1 MAQAVGAAAPRRI
14 GKREIGFIAGII
26 VFLLVKFLPLGG
38 LSETALSEGGQ
49 TCLALTLGTVV
60 WWACGVA
67 QPGYV
72 GVLYCVLLI
81 LFQVCT
87 DDAGSPSLS
96 ATVAST
102 FSSWTKA
109 TMWLVIGVYLIASAV
124 KDSGLGERIAY
135 AFMLRFVKGYKSLV
149 ISIFALTLILSLLIP
164 HPFPRAFLILAV
176 VSVIASSAN
185 YGDDDKAKLGFLVF
199 AAAPAAS
206 TFFLTGDSTLN
217 PLVAQYSAEAGGA
230 NPGFIDWFLYMSVP
244 MLVALL
250 ATMVLGL
257 LLVQGEYDVS
267 IAASPIA
274 ADGTVYT
281 IDGASQH
288 LSFVA
293 EDAAAGELPACSFSL
308 APVAAAEVTDDQIDA
323 AWRYAADDASEGAPD
338 AQALRTAAEKR
349 RDDAVRAAEAAR
361 QEAARKAAE
370 EARHVVADSFEL
382 YLPAYWDGRVEA
394 DVEGDSV
401 TIRSSEYR
409 RLDICTI
416 TVQDGPSQVMGDIAT
431 SCMGS
436 VPLGGGKYAV
446 VWANRWAYIIG
457 DAYMRNSSDSSDYYS
472 LDEASEIVDLQT
484 GGAYTYIE
492 IRDDM
497 VATDRA
503 SDLLFSSDPY
513 LQEVV
518 VNAIEPR

>member
-1 MAQAVGAAAPRRI
+1 MICPRCHSEIPDDAAFCSACGSKVDRQPDRCPSCGAAVEPGARFCTSCGAAVRPSHAEPGPQASPDVTIADPVRAARIRESAPASALEQDEGDSGANHAHPYKKVAIMAACAVVVAALVGAGVWYVADRQAQQEAAQAMAEAAYDVTVSVDAEGWDTSQGASRLPLHVVGADAD
-14 GKREIGFIAGII
+14 G
-26 VFLLVKFLPLGG
+26 
-38 LSETALSEGGQ
+38 S
-49 TCLALTLGTVV
+49 TVDDV
-60 WWACGVA
+60 C
-67 QPGYV
+67 YV
-72 GVLYCVLLI
+72 
-81 LFQVCT
+81 
-87 DDAGSPSLS
+87 
-96 ATVAST
+96 
-102 FSSWTKA
+102 
-109 TMWLVIGVYLIASAV
+109 
-124 KDSGLGERIAY
+124 DSNGE
-135 AFMLRFVKGYKSLV
+135 
-149 ISIFALTLILSLLIP
+149 
-164 HPFPRAFLILAV
+164 
-176 VSVIASSAN
+176 
-185 YGDDDKAKLGFLVF
+185 
-199 AAAPAAS
+199 
-206 TFFLTGDSTLN
+206 
-217 PLVAQYSAEAGGA
+217 
-230 NPGFIDWFLYMSVP
+230 
-244 MLVALL
+244 
-250 ATMVLGL
+250 GL

-323 AWRYAADDASEGAPD
+323 AWRYAADDASEDAPD

-349 RDDAVRAAEAAR
+349 RDDAVRAAEVA
-361 QEAARKAAE
+361 QEEAARKAAE

-457 DAYMRNSSDSSDYYS
+457 DAYMRNSSDPSDYYS

-503 SDLLFSSDPY
+503 SDLLFSMDPY

>member
-1 MAQAVGAAAPRRI
+1 MICPRCHSEIPDDAAFCSACGSKVDRQPDRCPSCGAAVEHGARFCTSC
-14 GKREIGFIAGII
+14 G
-26 VFLLVKFLPLGG
+26 
-38 LSETALSEGGQ
+38 TAVRPSH
-49 TCLALTLGTVV
+49 
-60 WWACGVA
+60 
-67 QPGYV
+67 
-72 GVLYCVLLI
+72 
-81 LFQVCT
+81 
-87 DDAGSPSLS
+87 AGSGPQ
-96 ATVAST
+96 ASPDVT
-102 FSSWTKA
+102 IADPARAARIRES
-109 TMWLVIGVYLIASAV
+109 ASAP
-124 KDSGLGERIAY
+124 
-135 AFMLRFVKGYKSLV
+135 
-149 ISIFALTLILSLLIP
+149 ALD
-164 HPFPRAFLILAV
+164 R
-176 VSVIASSAN
+176 
-185 YGDDDKAKLGFLVF
+185 D
-199 AAAPAAS
+199 
-206 TFFLTGDSTLN
+206 
-217 PLVAQYSAEAGGA
+217 EATGGA
-230 NPGFIDWFLYMSVP
+230 NHAHPYKKVAIIAACAVAVAAFVGAGVWYMADRQAQQEAARAMAEAAYDVTVSVDAEGWDTSQGASRLP
-244 MLVALL
+244 LHVVGAN
-250 ATMVLGL
+250 ADGTAVDDVCYVDSNGEGL

-267 IAASPIA
+267 IVASPIA

-349 RDDAVRAAEAAR
+349 RDDAVRAAEVA
-361 QEAARKAAE
+361 QEEAARKAAE

-457 DAYMRNSSDSSDYYS
+457 DAYMRNSSDPSDYYS

-503 SDLLFSSDPY
+503 SDLLFSMDPY

>member
-1 MAQAVGAAAPRRI
+1 MICPRCHSEIPDDAAFCSACGSKVDRQPDRCPSCGAAVEPGARFCTSCGAAVRPSHAESGPQASPDVTIADPARAARI
-14 GKREIGFIAGII
+14 RE
-26 VFLLVKFLPLGG
+26 
-38 LSETALSEGGQ
+38 S
-49 TCLALTLGTVV
+49 
-60 WWACGVA
+60 
-67 QPGYV
+67 
-72 GVLYCVLLI
+72 
-81 LFQVCT
+81 
-87 DDAGSPSLS
+87 
-96 ATVAST
+96 
-102 FSSWTKA
+102 
-109 TMWLVIGVYLIASAV
+109 ASAP
-124 KDSGLGERIAY
+124 
-135 AFMLRFVKGYKSLV
+135 
-149 ISIFALTLILSLLIP
+149 ALD
-164 HPFPRAFLILAV
+164 R
-176 VSVIASSAN
+176 
-185 YGDDDKAKLGFLVF
+185 D
-199 AAAPAAS
+199 
-206 TFFLTGDSTLN
+206 
-217 PLVAQYSAEAGGA
+217 EATGGA
-230 NPGFIDWFLYMSVP
+230 NHAHPYKKVAIMAACAVVVAALVGAGVWYMADRQAQQEAVRAMAEAAYDVTVSVDAEGWDTSQGASRLP
-244 MLVALL
+244 LHVVGEDADG
-250 ATMVLGL
+250 AAVDDVCYVDSNGEGL

-457 DAYMRNSSDSSDYYS
+457 DAYMRNSSDPSDYYS

-503 SDLLFSSDPY
+503 SDLLFSMDPY

>member
-1 MAQAVGAAAPRRI
+1 MTFQNQSISQG
-14 GKREIGFIAGII
+14 E
-26 VFLLVKFLPLGG
+26 PL
-38 LSETALSEGGQ
+38 S
-49 TCLALTLGTVV
+49 LADV
-60 WWACGVA
+60 
-67 QPGYV
+67 
-72 GVLYCVLLI
+72 
-81 LFQVCT
+81 
-87 DDAGSPSLS
+87 LS
-96 ATVAST
+96 A
-102 FSSWTKA
+102 
-109 TMWLVIGVYLIASAV
+109 
-124 KDSGLGERIAY
+124 D
-135 AFMLRFVKGYKSLV
+135 
-149 ISIFALTLILSLLIP
+149 
-164 HPFPRAFLILAV
+164 
-176 VSVIASSAN
+176 
-185 YGDDDKAKLGFLVF
+185 
-199 AAAPAAS
+199 
-206 TFFLTGDSTLN
+206 
-217 PLVAQYSAEAGGA
+217 Q
-230 NPGFIDWFLYMSVP
+230 
-244 MLVALL
+244 
-250 ATMVLGL
+250 
-257 LLVQGEYDVS
+257 QG
-267 IAASPIA
+267 
-274 ADGTVYT
+274 
-281 IDGASQH
+281 
-288 LSFVA
+288 
-293 EDAAAGELPACSFSL
+293 
-308 APVAAAEVTDDQIDA
+308 
-323 AWRYAADDASEGAPD
+323 
-338 AQALRTAAEKR
+338 ALRWFDETHTCR
-349 RDDAVRAAEAAR
+349 LHGPFRARIVMLGDVKVSDGVCPECERLKKLADERERAKIEAQR
-361 QEAARKAAE
+361 AAE

>member
-1 MAQAVGAAAPRRI
+1 MICPRCHSEIPDDAAFCSACGSKVDRQPDRCPSCGAAVEPGAR
-14 GKREIGFIAGII
+14 FCT
-26 VFLLVKFLPLGG
+26 
-38 LSETALSEGGQ
+38 S
-49 TCLALTLGTVV
+49 
-60 WWACGVA
+60 CGAAVR
-67 QPGYV
+67 PSH
-72 GVLYCVLLI
+72 
-81 LFQVCT
+81 
-87 DDAGSPSLS
+87 AGSGSQ
-96 ATVAST
+96 ASPDVT
-102 FSSWTKA
+102 IADPARAARIRES
-109 TMWLVIGVYLIASAV
+109 ASAP
-124 KDSGLGERIAY
+124 
-135 AFMLRFVKGYKSLV
+135 
-149 ISIFALTLILSLLIP
+149 ALD
-164 HPFPRAFLILAV
+164 R
-176 VSVIASSAN
+176 
-185 YGDDDKAKLGFLVF
+185 D
-199 AAAPAAS
+199 
-206 TFFLTGDSTLN
+206 
-217 PLVAQYSAEAGGA
+217 EATGGA
-230 NPGFIDWFLYMSVP
+230 NHAHPYKKVAIIVVCAVAVAAFVGAGVWYMADRQAQQEAARAMAEAAYDVTVSVDAEGWDTSQGASRLP
-244 MLVALL
+244 LHVVGAN
-250 ATMVLGL
+250 ADGTAVDDVCYVDSNGEGL

-349 RDDAVRAAEAAR
+349 RDDAARAAEAAR